1 MNYDLSRLELK
12 IISLLDTALSI
23 SELAE
28 RTSVTKGYTSRAVA
42 SLKDKGFVETSKRGI
57 TKKVTLSAN
66 LHASKLKTLL
76 SRRSYMPFAE
86 LLHGS
91 GLPIMAVLA
100 SGSADFTLLRDESGV
115 SKATLRRW
123 IKKFKE
129 HALLM
134 FQNNEYALSHD
145 LVDLKEFLDYYCS
158 YSAAS
163 ILKEIS
169 PPGNFIT
176 AKGFEF
182 IFSNE
187 GEIVNENVKPS
198 GLTAISEYIPLM
210 LAENHYFYSSRK
222 LSLEEIA
229 VHTIVIDPHSKRNL
243 TYVILFILKTE
254 LDRDI
259 FLKIAKRYRVEEIA
273 KSVLKLLNTWEKP
286 EEPYIPDPAYVK
298 EKLKE
303 YKIKMEKNKYFLK

>member
-1 MNYDLSRLELK
+1 MKYGISPLELK
-12 IISLLDTALSI
+12 IISLLDTSLST

-28 RTSVTKGYTSRAVA
+28 RTGVTKGYISRAVA
-42 SLKDKGFVETSKRGI
+42 SLTDKGFVETSKKGI
-57 TKKVTLSAN
+57 TKKVTLSVN
-66 LHASKLKTLL
+66 LHASRLKTLL
-76 SRRSYMPFAE
+76 FRRSYMPFAE
-86 LLHGS
+86 LLQGS

-100 SGSADFTLLRDESGV
+100 SGSADFTHLRDESNV
-115 SKATLRRW
+115 SEATLWRW

-129 HALLM
+129 YALLM
-134 FQNNEYALSHD
+134 FKNNEYALSHD
-145 LVDLKEFLDYYCS
+145 LSDLKEFLYYYCS
-158 YSAAS
+158 YAAAFT
-163 ILKEIS
+163 LKEIS
-169 PPGNFIT
+169 PASNFIA

-182 IFSNE
+182 IFSME
-187 GEIVNENVKPS
+187 TELVHENVKPS

-229 VHTIVIDPHSKRNL
+229 VHAIVIDPHSKRNL

-259 FLKIAKRYRVEEIA
+259 FLKIAKRYRVEDIA
-273 KSVLKLLNTWEKP
+273 KSVLKLLNTWQKP
-286 EEPYIPDPAYVK
+286 DEPFMPDPAYVK

-303 YKIKMEKNKYFLK
+303 YKIRWQE

>member
-1 MNYDLSRLELK
+1 MNYDLSLLELK

-23 SELAE
+23 NELAE

-134 FQNNEYALSHD
+134 FQNNEYAFSHD

-163 ILKEIS
+163 ILKNIS
-169 PPGNFIT
+169 PAGNFIT

-182 IFSNE
+182 IFSKE
-187 GEIVNENVKPS
+187 GEIVHENVKPS
-198 GLTAISEYIPLM
+198 GLTAISDYIPLM
-210 LAENHYFYSSRK
+210 LAEYHYFYSSRK

-229 VHTIVIDPHSKRNL
+229 VHTIVIDPHSKRTL

-259 FLKIAKRYRVEEIA
+259 FLKIAKRYRVEDIA